1 MSVAIRGEPNST
13 GIVGLDTKMG
23 RKLESRAAK
32 TVVILLGAN
41 YIILTTTLSGDLAAS
56 AHLRLQDASRER
68 DASISKRE
76 ETDTI
81 WFRGRKIDG

>member
-13 GIVGLDTKMG
+13 GKVGLDTKMG

-32 TVVILLGAN
+32 LLGAN